1 MNSGEPVTSAYAEP
15 QIEPAVV
22 EEPTPSSVQIDTAPA
37 VAAALPRPGIDGLS
51 AARPIPRPAPTTPPR
66 RRSGNFGQLGNSAF
80 HGGSSS
86 SSNSSDNGNTSTGTG
101 AGGATSSTQVVVRG
115 SNFQVRETDFRP
127 RPADAGSF
135 TGAQSEPFETANPC
149 SAPPPPG
156 LNLPA
161 YQPWPPEE
169 ASSRVALDRLIGPR
183 GNLSLY
189 DTGELLREALNQSG
203 YQQHAFYAVPG
214 GFILVTETERTD
226 PEGNGV
232 NGIGRYQRPGEDRTG
247 LLISIRDLFLER
259 PPTYY
264 RYIAIVV
271 TDRPFC
277 SSGAT
282 LTLEEASARVRRG
295 LTDLT
300 DETRDIAFEDRYR
313 VTALIY
319 EFVNDG
325 IGYDLSMV
333 APGRIP
339 PQDHLALSGL
349 SETIPQSFI
358 KARNS
363 TPEALP

>member
-1 MNSGEPVTSAYAEP
+1 MSSDDAATGAYAEP
-15 QIEPAVV
+15 LAVPV
-22 EEPTPSSVQIDTAPA
+22 MMEAAEPSSPQATPPPVPTQAVRPSLDRMPPTAA
-37 VAAALPRPGIDGLS
+37 
-51 AARPIPRPAPTTPPR
+51 PRPAAPPPPPPPSSSR
-66 RRSGNFGQLGNSAF
+66 NSIRFGAAGVF
-80 HGGSSS
+80 RGGSAPS
-86 SSNSSDNGNTSTGTG
+86 GTTSG
-101 AGGATSSTQVVVRG
+101 AQLTVRG
-115 SNFQVRETDFRP
+115 SNFSVPGNDTPAPPAALTPPPLDGPATGQSAAVAGTD
-127 RPADAGSF
+127 
-135 TGAQSEPFETANPC
+135 PC

-183 GNLSLY
+183 GSLSLY

-247 LLISIRDLFLER
+247 FLVSIRDLFLER
-259 PPTYY
+259 PETHY
-264 RYIAIVV
+264 RYLAIVV
-271 TDRPFC
+271 TDQPFC
-277 SSGAT
+277 ASQET
-282 LTLEEASARVRRG
+282 LTLEEAAQRVRRG

-300 DETRDIAFEDRYR
+300 QETRDIAFADRYR

-325 IGYDLSMV
+325 VGYDLTMV

-349 SETIPQSFI
+349 SETIPTVFAQANRASH
-358 KARNS
+358 
-363 TPEALP
+363 